1 MEDKEK
7 KDLTE
12 EERVG
17 VKKIVSILAKFV
29 LDEIEQEKKR
39 ANSNN
44 NDTHTKELTRKLAGD
59 LHGAFV
65 WSETKEGHNYWKDVH
80 GKLRRIAEEGF

>member
-1 MEDKEK
+1 MDNKE
-7 KDLTE
+7 LTE
-12 EERVG
+12 EERAG
-17 VKKIVSILAKFV
+17 IKKFASILAKFV
-29 LDEIEQEKKR
+29 LDVIEQEKKKVSD
-39 ANSNN
+39 SNLI
-44 NDTHTKELTRKLAGD
+44 DKKAIRILADD